1 MKEAL
6 KKMSLSEQK
15 GSPQRQDVAEHRD
28 ELTAEGAS
36 PNRTPAVRQRQPQQQ
51 QGTVPQQPLTQI
63 AGPSQPQPRQQSKG
77 TASLVVMWLLL
88 LMIFIL
94 IARRAYNYFPDTSNS
109 FANSKM

>member
-15 GSPQRQDVAEHRD
+15 GSPQGQDVAKQRG

-51 QGTVPQQPLTQI
+51 QGTVPQQPSPPI
-63 AGPSQPQPRQQSKG
+63 PAPSQTQSRQQAKG

-94 IARRAYNYFPDTSNS
+94 IARRAYNYFPNTSTS
-109 FANSKM
+109 FGNSKM